1 MRESQAQ
8 AEAGLTSRKGNAGGN
23 TPAFFFTKKAEC
35 GRISPEIQTNGNA
48 ASVSQLKRSRLKDL
62 LILALTG
69 LLIASLVIG
78 IPALQ
83 KNDTTRSVYIQRIQA
98 ECDEAVRLTSTLSR
112 NAGADSA
119 SILARIRSCLYSIR
133 VISGLNMAQGDG
145 ELVSEDQVLT
155 LQNMVDR
162 YLNYLTTGMNTGEYQ
177 TTLQTGMEELQ
188 AEVSALK

>member
-1 MRESQAQ
+1 MYRRYS
-8 AEAGLTSRKGNAGGN
+8 
-23 TPAFFFTKKAEC
+23 
-35 GRISPEIQTNGNA
+35 QTNGNA

-83 KNDTTRSVYIQRIQA
+83 KNDATRSVYIQRIQA

-119 SILARIRSCLYSIR
+119 SILARIRSNLYSIR
-133 VISGLNMAQGDG
+133 MISSLNIAQGGG

-155 LQNMVDR
+155 LQNTVDR

-177 TTLQTGMEELQ
+177 TTLQTGVEELQ
-188 AEVSALK
+188 TEVSTLK

>member
-1 MRESQAQ
+1 MYRRYSQM
-8 AEAGLTSRKGNAGGN
+8 
-23 TPAFFFTKKAEC
+23 
-35 GRISPEIQTNGNA
+35 NGNA

-69 LLIASLVIG
+69 LLIAALVIG
-78 IPALQ
+78 VPLLQ
-83 KNDTTRSVYIQRIQA
+83 KNNTTRSVYIQRIQA
-98 ECDEAVRLTSTLSR
+98 ECDEANRLTSTLSR
-112 NAGADSA
+112 NDGADSA

>member
-1 MRESQAQ
+1 MYRRYYQA
-8 AEAGLTSRKGNAGGN
+8 
-23 TPAFFFTKKAEC
+23 
-35 GRISPEIQTNGNA
+35 NGNG
-48 ASVSQLKRSRLKDL
+48 ASLTQMKRSRLKDL
-62 LILALTG
+62 LILVLAG
-69 LLIASLVIG
+69 LLIVSLVIG
-78 IPALQ
+78 VPLLQ
-83 KNDTTRSVYIQRIQA
+83 KTNSTRSAYSQRIQA
-98 ECDEAVRLTSTLSR
+98 ECDEANRLTSTLSR

>member
-1 MRESQAQ
+1 MYRRYSQM
-8 AEAGLTSRKGNAGGN
+8 
-23 TPAFFFTKKAEC
+23 
-35 GRISPEIQTNGNA
+35 NGNA

-69 LLIASLVIG
+69 LLIAALVIG
-78 IPALQ
+78 
-83 KNDTTRSVYIQRIQA
+83 VQRIQA
-98 ECDEAVRLTSTLSR
+98 ECDEANRLTSTLSR

>member
-1 MRESQAQ
+1 MYRRYS
-8 AEAGLTSRKGNAGGN
+8 
-23 TPAFFFTKKAEC
+23 
-35 GRISPEIQTNGNA
+35 QTNGTTA
-48 ASVSQLKRSRLKDL
+48 TLSQMKRSRLKDL

-69 LLIASLVIG
+69 LLIAALVIG
-78 IPALQ
+78 VPLLQ
-83 KNDTTRSVYIQRIQA
+83 KNNTTRSVYIQRIQA
-98 ECDEAVRLTSTLSR
+98 ECDEANRLTSTLSR